1 MIVIGAATIRMV
13 LIATALAITGGA
25 RPVLHAQE
33 TAAPSWGDV
42 GVHWS
47 PLFWLENLD
56 LDYGTPPGVWVTWGT
71 GTFRLQVDY
80 QRSRQ
85 QYSIYS
91 GVRMIETYQGQQ
103 DTPVY
108 RALQRT
114 AVNHVGEA
122 LVYWR
127 VLDHARV
134 SPHLLVGFQYL
145 NIGERRCFATGEPVP
160 REPDGYH
167 VDFAPGEEQ
176 RCGNDP
182 LMRRHLRRWV
192 IAGGI
197 DLALGSRV
205 FARLQAQFFQIRLG
219 VGLRF

>member
-1 MIVIGAATIRMV
+1 M
-13 LIATALAITGGA
+13 
-25 RPVLHAQE
+25 
-33 TAAPSWGDV
+33 

-47 PLFWLENLD
+47 PLFWLEDVD

-167 VDFAPGEEQ
+167 VDFAPGEETTV
-176 RCGNDP
+176 
-182 LMRRHLRRWV
+182 RRRSADAPSSAPRGDGRGRRYCTWLPRLRPR
-192 IAGGI
+192 AGSSFPGSGWRGP
-197 DLALGSRV
+197 ALLTRRV
-205 FARLQAQFFQIRLG
+205 RPRYL
-219 VGLRF
+219 